1 MYCRHARLFTYCDL
15 SMSPFYPLL
24 LIHVH
29 IMSAEMSIAVEWIE
43 SMGIACLPM
52 TPAQDILMM
61 PAPAWIFDTYCMR
74 NTSVSLHGCALKNAS
89 RRRNIPVAPKIST
102 CTAKGAIAVQTR
114 LPLWSMLRVP
124 NKCLIERKAWPT
136 FPFMSSKNAGSVSGR
151 LYKQRLGWGI
161 L

>member
-1 MYCRHARLFTYCDL
+1 MYVCIVGMHVY
-15 SMSPFYPLL
+15 L
-24 LIHVH
+24 LIV
-29 IMSAEMSIAVEWIE
+29 IYRCPPSIPC
-43 SMGIACLPM
+43 CLFMFTSWVLKCPSR
-52 TPAQDILMM
+52 LSELR
-61 PAPAWIFDTYCMR
+61 AW
-74 NTSVSLHGCALKNAS
+74 VSLACPWHLRKTSLWCQHLPGYLIHTVHGCALKNAS

-124 NKCLIERKAWPT
+124 NKCLIERKASPT